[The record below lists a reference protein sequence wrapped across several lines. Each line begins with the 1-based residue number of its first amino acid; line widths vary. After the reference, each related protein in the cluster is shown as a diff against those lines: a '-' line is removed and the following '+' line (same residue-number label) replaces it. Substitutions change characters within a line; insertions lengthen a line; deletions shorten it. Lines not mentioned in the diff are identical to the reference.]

1 MSHRLF
7 VALRPPAHVREALLS
22 VMSGIEGARWQTD
35 NQLHLTLA
43 FLGEVD
49 RHGLEA
55 AEQALA
61 TIVAPPLDLTLA
73 QFGTFDTARP
83 GRIGTLWI
91 GVEPD
96 DPVAAL
102 AQSAR
107 TALRR
112 AGLTP
117 DARKFTPHI
126 TLARF
131 GSSGATRERLRPF
144 LTHTPA
150 PRASWQATDF
160 HLVEST
166 LGREG
171 AHYTPVAAYSLALPG
186 RMAGSAISPCRTAKR
201 EGSID
206 QLDPDQDEAG

>member
-1 MSHRLF
+1 VTHRLF
-7 VALRPPAHVREALLS
+7 VALRPPPQVRNALAS
-22 VMSGIEGARWQTD
+22 VMAGIEGARWQTD

-55 AEQALA
+55 ASEALA
-61 TIVAPPLDLTLA
+61 TIIAPPLDLALG
-73 QFGTFDTARP
+73 QFGTFDTNRP
-83 GRIGTLWI
+83 DRTGTLWI
-91 GVEPD
+91 GVEPLD
-96 DPVAAL
+96 GLAAL
-102 AQSAR
+102 ARSIR

-112 AGLTP
+112 AGLAP
-117 DARKFTPHI
+117 DARNFTPHI

-131 GSSGATRERLRPF
+131 GPAGAPREALRPF

-150 PRASWQATDF
+150 PRAHWRAENF

-171 AHYTPVAAYSLALPG
+171 AHYTPVAGYELG
-186 RMAGSAISPCRTAKR
+186 
-201 EGSID
+201 
-206 QLDPDQDEAG
+206 